1 MGVFQKKLKEK
12 TEKISHPKTSG
23 SGEPCERETMEW
35 CILKRFSPQGRGLSA
50 NSSERYAA
58 KQNHSKGTWL
68 RKLKKGYVRSAP
80 PSGGPPV
87 TVEGQGGQNQLYER
101 STENDVFQMKTER
114 KTEEKI
120 PPQIFGK

>member
-1 MGVFQKKLKEK
+1 
-12 TEKISHPKTSG
+12 
-23 SGEPCERETMEW
+23 MEW
-35 CILKRFSPQGRGLSA
+35 CIPKRFSPQGRGLSA

-58 KQNHSKGTWL
+58 KQNHSKGTLL

-114 KTEEKI
+114 KTEGKI
-120 PPQIFGK
+120 PPQIFGKGRAGDPSPYEQKTEEAYILKPLNRPPALS